1 MVSSSAAPFRDK
13 ALCGGKKRQGE
24 GTCARPAGWGTDHV
38 GAGRCKL
45 HGGCAP
51 SGRKAGSLKLVEQ
64 QARQLFGK
72 VVPDI
77 VPVDNPLAAYAAFAG
92 EVMAWKQLMASLLE
106 DLSIV
111 AVTSEFQGEQ
121 IAGAVQLYERAMDRA
136 NTVLS
141 SYARLRIDDRLAVI
155 SKQQADM
162 VMRAIEAVITLFGA
176 TGDRAIEARTL
187 AARHLRVAA

>member
-1 MVSSSAAPFRDK
+1 MKQRCTGHSSRT
-13 ALCGGKKRQGE
+13 GE
-24 GTCARPAGWGTDHV
+24 P
-38 GAGRCKL
+38 CKL
-45 HGGCAP
+45 YPVHGSTVCHKHGA
-51 SGRKAGSLKLVEQ
+51 SAKQVRGKAQVRLVEQ
-64 QARQLFGK
+64 QARELFGK

-77 VPVDNPLAAYAAFAG
+77 VPVDNPLAAYADFAG

-106 DLSIV
+106 DLTTV

-176 TGDRAIEARTL
+176 TGDRATEARTL

>member
-1 MVSSSAAPFRDK
+1 MASSSGTPNRDK
-13 ALCGGKKRQGE
+13 PLCGAKKRQGD
-24 GTCARPAGWGTDHV
+24 GHCTRPAGWGTDHA

-51 SGRKAGSLKLVEQ
+51 SGRKAGALKLVEQ
-64 QARQLFGK
+64 QARELFGK
-72 VVPDI
+72 VVPEI
-77 VPVDNPLAAYAAFAG
+77 VPVDNPLAAYADFAG
-92 EVMAWKQLMASLLE
+92 EVMAWKKLMASLLE
-106 DLSIV
+106 DLSTV

-121 IAGAVQLYERAMDRA
+121 IAGAVQLYERSMDRA

-141 SYARLRIDDRLAVI
+141 SYARLRIDDRLAAI

-162 VMRAIEAVITLFGA
+162 VMRAIEAVITLLGA
-176 TGDRAIEARTL
+176 TGDRATEARTV